1 MTRSSKDVTNEIEDS
16 VGWGQV
22 LVPGRLEFMG
32 ADVERRKRSPFS
44 FLHTCYLQGP
54 QG

>member
-1 MTRSSKDVTNEIEDS
+1 MSPHTQDRTLLPSSGSKIQMTRSNQDVTNEIEDS

-32 ADVERRKRSPFS
+32 AM
-44 FLHTCYLQGP
+44 
-54 QG
+54 